1 MFVEHTGSEDEDLL
15 SVYYDDA
22 ELRLDI
28 HFVLYAGCIL
38 LITTLFLLTYE
49 ISFHYYVHT
58 YFIWQILYINLT
70 IYFLHGKS

>member
-1 MFVEHTGSEDEDLL
+1 MHFT
-15 SVYYDDA
+15 YYYF
-22 ELRLDI
+22 I
-28 HFVLYAGCIL
+28 S
-38 LITTLFLLTYE
+38 TTYE